1 MPTDRVPANALPTNP
16 VLVIHGGAW
25 AMPDDMVE
33 AHVRG
38 VRNALAAGWSA
49 LERGGAALDA
59 VEEAVVIMEDDE
71 TFDAGRGSF
80 LNRDGKVQM
89 DALIM
94 DGATLR
100 AGGVGCVERV
110 RNPVR
115 AAKKILSESPHVY
128 FVAEGAEQFAAE
140 HGVVLCENHELV
152 IEREVERLR
161 EYQRAAAGHGDD
173 LFAPAISHDTVGA
186 VALDRT
192 GNIAAATSTGGTL
205 NKAPGR
211 LGDSSLIGCGCY
223 ADNLSAAVSTTGWGE
238 PIMKLVLAKWTADRV
253 LAGNLPEWA
262 AQEAMNYL
270 KQRLNGHG
278 GIIVLNAQGQ
288 FGIAHNTPRMAWASK
303 TVKTE
308 AAGVE
313 RDAP

>member
-1 MPTDRVPANALPTNP
+1 
-16 VLVIHGGAW
+16 
-25 AMPDDMVE
+25 MPDDMVE

-38 VRNALAAGWSA
+38 VRNAMAAGWRV
-49 LERGGAALDA
+49 LEREGAALDA
-59 VEEAVVIMEDDE
+59 VEEAVVVMEDDE

-80 LNRDGKVQM
+80 LNRDGKVQL

-100 AGGVGCVERV
+100 AGGVGCVERL

-115 AAKKILSESPHVY
+115 AARKILSESPHVY
-128 FVAEGAEQFAAE
+128 FVAEGAERFAAE
-140 HGVVLCENHELV
+140 HGIELCRNEELV
-152 IEREVERLR
+152 IAREVERLR
-161 EYQRAAAGHGDD
+161 EYQTDAAGHGND

-186 VALDRT
+186 VALDGD

-223 ADNLSAAVSTTGWGE
+223 ADNLSAAASTTGWGE
-238 PIMKLVLAKWTADRV
+238 PIMKLVLAKWTADRIS
-253 LAGNLPEWA
+253 AGNLPEWA

-270 KQRLNGHG
+270 QQRVNGHG
-278 GIIVLNAQGQ
+278 GIIVLNAAGQ
-288 FGIAHNTPRMAWASK
+288 FGIAHNTPRMAWGLK
-303 TVKTE
+303 TVAKE
-308 AAGVE
+308 EAGVE
-313 RDAP
+313 RGAA

>member
-1 MPTDRVPANALPTNP
+1 MPE
-16 VLVIHGGAW
+16 
-25 AMPDDMVE
+25 DMVE
-33 AHVRG
+33 AHLRG
-38 VRNALAAGWSA
+38 VRNALGAGWRV

-59 VEEAVVIMEDDE
+59 VEEAVVIMENDE

-94 DGATLR
+94 DGMTLR

-115 AAKKILSESPHVY
+115 AARKILSESPHVY
-128 FVAEGAEQFAAE
+128 FVAEGAERFAAE
-140 HGVVLCENHELV
+140 HGVELCGNEELV
-152 IEREVERLR
+152 IPREVERLR
-161 EYQRAAAGHGDD
+161 EYQRAAAANSSGKDGND

-186 VALDRT
+186 VALDGG

-253 LAGNLPEWA
+253 SAGNLPEWA

-288 FGIAHNTPRMAWASK
+288 FGIAHNTPRMAWAIK
-303 TVKTE
+303 TTKKE
-308 AAGVE
+308 DAGVE
-313 RDAP
+313 VANSRM

>member
-1 MPTDRVPANALPTNP
+1 
-16 VLVIHGGAW
+16 
-25 AMPDDMVE
+25 MPDDMVE
-33 AHVRG
+33 AHING
-38 VRNALAAGWSA
+38 VRNALAAGWNVLA
-49 LERGGAALDA
+49 RGGAALDA
-59 VEEAVVIMEDDE
+59 IEEAVVIMEDDD

-80 LNRDGKVQM
+80 LNRDGKVQL
-89 DALIM
+89 DALMM
-94 DGATLR
+94 DGSTLR
-100 AGGVGCVERV
+100 AGGVGCVERL

-115 AAKKILSESPHVY
+115 AARKILSESPHVY
-128 FVAEGAEQFAAE
+128 FVAEGAERFAAE
-140 HGVVLCENHELV
+140 HGIALCRNEELV
-152 IEREVERLR
+152 IAREVERLR
-161 EYQRAAAGHGDD
+161 EYQQSKDAND
-173 LFAPAISHDTVGA
+173 LFAPAVHNAAISHDTVGA
-186 VALDRT
+186 VALDSA

-223 ADNLSAAVSTTGWGE
+223 ADNESAAVSTTGWGE

-288 FGIAHNTPRMAWASK
+288 FGIAHNTPRMAWAVK
-303 TVKTE
+303 TVQKE
-308 AAGVE
+308 DAGVE
-313 RDAP
+313 RPTQ

>member
-1 MPTDRVPANALPTNP
+1 
-16 VLVIHGGAW
+16 
-25 AMPDDMVE
+25 MPDDMVE
-33 AHVRG
+33 AHIRG
-38 VRNALAAGWSA
+38 VSNALAAGWRV
-49 LERGGAALDA
+49 LERGGSALDA
-59 VEEAVVIMEDDE
+59 AEEAVVIMEDDD

-80 LNRDGKVQM
+80 LNRDGKVQL

-100 AGGVGCVERV
+100 AGGVGCVERL

-115 AAKKILSESPHVY
+115 TARKILSESPHVY
-128 FVAEGAEQFAAE
+128 FVGEGAERFAAE
-140 HGVVLCENHELV
+140 HGVALCRNEELV
-152 IEREVERLR
+152 IPREVERLR
-161 EYQRAAAGHGDD
+161 EYQQAAAGKESANDGND

-186 VALDRT
+186 VALDRE

-270 KQRLNGHG
+270 QQRVNGHG
-278 GIIVLNAQGQ
+278 GIIVLSAQGQ
-288 FGIAHNTPRMAWASK
+288 FGIAHNTPRMAWATK
-303 TVKTE
+303 TVKKE
-308 AAGVE
+308 ESGVT
-313 RDAP
+313 RADFGTKL